1 LQLSQTERVSNILSR
16 PIRSQRIR
24 LDGAIREAVCARI
37 PQFINERFGFNE
49 AGSAPGHTI
58 LIQRFR
64 AEHPPLRDP
73 TPNRSHRPQIQ
84 RPRHLLHPLANTRSP
99 GTRAR
104 RRPRRRELN
113 PAHHRPKFKLNGAR
127 QCPGPNEQQ
136 GVDVP
141 VIEAMTA
148 AGHGVARP
156 TAENRSATSDCSSL
170 GGVRPKS
177 RAQTA
182 SPGEGDT
189 PRLDFESRDPPTT
202 AILGGGAL
210 RCFSLGD
217 DYAISHLGV
226 WLAKAMAQGHGR
238 SSFIAQRE
246 G

>member
-1 LQLSQTERVSNILSR
+1 
-16 PIRSQRIR
+16 
-24 LDGAIREAVCARI
+24 
-37 PQFINERFGFNE
+37 
-49 AGSAPGHTI
+49 
-58 LIQRFR
+58 
-64 AEHPPLRDP
+64 
-73 TPNRSHRPQIQ
+73 
-84 RPRHLLHPLANTRSP
+84 
-99 GTRAR
+99 
-104 RRPRRRELN
+104 
-113 PAHHRPKFKLNGAR
+113 
-127 QCPGPNEQQ
+127 
-136 GVDVP
+136 

-226 WLAKAMAQGHGR
+226 RLAKAMAQGHGR